1 MELLDPHPKKGKRGK
16 VLSGD
21 HIRIKKSEN
30 VCIDHF
36 VGKSTKRVKRG
47 KKG

>member
-1 MELLDPHPKKGKRGK
+1 MAKKRGK

-30 VCIDHF
+30 VCIDYF
-36 VGKSTKRVKRG
+36 VGKNTKWVKRE